1 MKKYFGTDGIRG
13 EVNKGSITGEMFF
26 RFGLAAGTYFSNQN
40 KQRHKAII
48 AKDTRLSGYML
59 EPALVSGLISAGMDV
74 LLLGPLPTNGL
85 AMLTKS
91 MKADLGIMLTAS
103 HNPHTDNGLKL
114 FGPDGMK
121 LSDKVEKQIE
131 KLIDDKVEKYL
142 VKPNLLGRAK
152 RLEDATENYIGILKN
167 IFPKSF
173 NLSGVKIFL
182 DCANGASYK
191 SAPALLREL
200 GAEVVAIGI
209 NPDGFNINKNCG
221 STHPELIQQSVKTHK
236 ADIGIAF
243 DGDADRVI
251 MCDEKGEIIDG
262 DQIIA
267 MIAKNW
273 KKKKILKGG
282 VVGTLMTNL
291 GLENYFKNNNI
302 KFYRADVGDRY
313 VKEKMNSLKY
323 NLGGEQSG
331 HIILGNLATTGDGL
345 LVALEVLNS
354 LKNNGKASKVFSV
367 FKKVPQVLENIKV
380 KNKNIVEKKSLKAK
394 INQIDKSL
402 KQEGRLL
409 VRKSGTEN
417 LVRIMVESS
426 DKKLIKDTVN
436 EVKKLILNYS

>member
-131 KLIDDKVEKYL
+131 KLIDDKVEKHL

-152 RLEDATENYIGILKN
+152 RLEDATENYIVILKN

-436 EVKKLILNYS
+436 EVKKLILNYA